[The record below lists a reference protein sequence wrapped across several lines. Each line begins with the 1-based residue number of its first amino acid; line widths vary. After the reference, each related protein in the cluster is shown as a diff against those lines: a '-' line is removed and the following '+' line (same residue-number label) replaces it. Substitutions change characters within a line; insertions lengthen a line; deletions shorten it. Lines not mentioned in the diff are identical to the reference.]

1 MIKKHSPN
9 KYPANFAGGRSRP
22 NRQARRYG
30 RKYLVINVGG
40 DLLTLS
46 KQELTLLVRR
56 GYFYRGITAAHIE
69 AHALHVALPRPS
81 SR

>member
-1 MIKKHSPN
+1 MIKKLLLGLRFRLAVH
-9 KYPANFAGGRSRP
+9 KA

-40 DLLTLS
+40 RLVTLS
-46 KQELTLLVRR
+46 KQELTLLIRR
-56 GYFYRGITAAHIE
+56 GYFYRGITAANIE
-69 AHALHVALPRPS
+69 AHALHVALPLPS

>member
-1 MIKKHSPN
+1 MIKKLLLGLRFRLAAH
-9 KYPANFAGGRSRP
+9 KA

>member
-1 MIKKHSPN
+1 MIKKHSPD

-22 NRQARRYG
+22 NRQAHRYG

>member
-1 MIKKHSPN
+1 MIKKLLLGLRFRLAVH
-9 KYPANFAGGRSRP
+9 KA

-56 GYFYRGITAAHIE
+56 RYFHRGITAAHIE

>member
-1 MIKKHSPN
+1 MIKKLLLGLRFRLAVH
-9 KYPANFAGGRSRP
+9 KA

-40 DLLTLS
+40 SLVTLS

-56 GYFYRGITAAHIE
+56 GYFRRGITAAHIE
-69 AHALHVALPRPS
+69 GHALHVALPRS
-81 SR
+81 

>member
-1 MIKKHSPN
+1 MIKKLLLGLRFRLAVH
-9 KYPANFAGGRSRP
+9 KA

-40 DLLTLS
+40 RLVTLS

-56 GYFYRGITAAHIE
+56 GYFRRGITAAHIE

>member
-1 MIKKHSPN
+1 MIKKLLLGLRFRLAVH
-9 KYPANFAGGRSRP
+9 KA
-22 NRQARRYG
+22 NRQARRYD

-40 DLLTLS
+40 RLVTLS
-46 KQELTLLVRR
+46 KQELTLLIRR
-56 GYFYRGITAAHIE
+56 GYFHRGITAANIE

>member
-1 MIKKHSPN
+1 MIKKLLLGLRFRLAVH
-9 KYPANFAGGRSRP
+9 KA

-46 KQELTLLVRR
+46 KQEITLLVRR
-56 GYFYRGITAAHIE
+56 GYFRRGITAAHIE
-69 AHALHVALPRPS
+69 SHALHVALPRS
-81 SR
+81 

>member
-1 MIKKHSPN
+1 MIKKLLLGLRFRLAVH
-9 KYPANFAGGRSRP
+9 KA
-22 NRQARRYG
+22 NRQSRRYG

-40 DLLTLS
+40 SLVTLS

-56 GYFYRGITAAHIE
+56 GYFHRGITAANIE
-69 AHALHVALPRPS
+69 AHALHVALPRPF

>member
-1 MIKKHSPN
+1 MIKKLLLGLRFRLAVHKS
-9 KYPANFAGGRSRP
+9 

-40 DLLTLS
+40 RLVTLS

>member
-1 MIKKHSPN
+1 MIKKLLLGLRFRLAVH
-9 KYPANFAGGRSRP
+9 KA

-40 DLLTLS
+40 RLVTLS

-56 GYFYRGITAAHIE
+56 GYFHRGITAAHIE

>member
-1 MIKKHSPN
+1 MIKKLLLGLRFRLAVH
-9 KYPANFAGGRSRP
+9 KA

-40 DLLTLS
+40 RLVTLS

-69 AHALHVALPRPS
+69 GHALHVALPRS
-81 SR
+81 

>member
-1 MIKKHSPN
+1 MIKRLLLGLRFRLAVRK
-9 KYPANFAGGRSRP
+9 A

-40 DLLTLS
+40 SLVTLS

-56 GYFYRGITAAHIE
+56 GYFHRGITAAHIE
-69 AHALHVALPRPS
+69 AQALPGALPRPS

>member
-1 MIKKHSPN
+1 MIKKLLLGLRFRLAVH
-9 KYPANFAGGRSRP
+9 KA
-22 NRQARRYG
+22 NRQACRYG

-40 DLLTLS
+40 SLVTLS

-56 GYFYRGITAAHIE
+56 GYFHRGITAANIE

>member
-1 MIKKHSPN
+1 MIKKLLLGLHFRLAVH
-9 KYPANFAGGRSRP
+9 KA

-40 DLLTLS
+40 RLVTLS
-46 KQELTLLVRR
+46 KQELTLLIRR
-56 GYFYRGITAAHIE
+56 GYFHRGITAANIE

>member
-1 MIKKHSPN
+1 MIKKLLLGLRFRLAVH
-9 KYPANFAGGRSRP
+9 KA

-40 DLLTLS
+40 RLVTLS
-46 KQELTLLVRR
+46 KQELTLLIRR
-56 GYFYRGITAAHIE
+56 GYFHRGITAAHIE

>member
-1 MIKKHSPN
+1 MIKKLLLGLRFRLAVH
-9 KYPANFAGGRSRP
+9 KA

-40 DLLTLS
+40 SLVTLS

-56 GYFYRGITAAHIE
+56 GYFHRGITAAHIE
-69 AHALHVALPRPS
+69 AHALHVALPRS
-81 SR
+81 

>member
-1 MIKKHSPN
+1 MIKKLPMLGTW
-9 KYPANFAGGRSRP
+9 PNFAGARRRP

-40 DLLTLS
+40 SLVTLS

-56 GYFYRGITAAHIE
+56 GYFYRGITAANIE

>member
-1 MIKKHSPN
+1 MIKKLLLGLRFRLAVH
-9 KYPANFAGGRSRP
+9 KA

-40 DLLTLS
+40 RLVTLS
-46 KQELTLLVRR
+46 KQELTLL
-56 GYFYRGITAAHIE
+56 
-69 AHALHVALPRPS
+69 

>member
-1 MIKKHSPN
+1 MIKKLLLGLRFRLAVY
-9 KYPANFAGGRSRP
+9 KA
-22 NRQARRYG
+22 NRQACRYG

-40 DLLTLS
+40 GLVTLS

-56 GYFYRGITAAHIE
+56 GYFRRGITAANIE

>member
-1 MIKKHSPN
+1 MIKKLLLGLRFRLAVH
-9 KYPANFAGGRSRP
+9 KA

-40 DLLTLS
+40 SLLTLS

-56 GYFYRGITAAHIE
+56 GYFRRGITAANIE
-69 AHALHVALPRPS
+69 AHALHVALPRPP

>member
-1 MIKKHSPN
+1 MIKKLLLGLRFRLAVH
-9 KYPANFAGGRSRP
+9 KA
-22 NRQARRYG
+22 NRQARRYS

-40 DLLTLS
+40 RLVTLS
-46 KQELTLLVRR
+46 KQELTLLIRR
-56 GYFYRGITAAHIE
+56 GYFHRGITAANIE

>member
-1 MIKKHSPN
+1 MIKKLPTLGTW
-9 KYPANFAGGRSRP
+9 PNFAGARRRP
-22 NRQARRYG
+22 NRRARRYG

-40 DLLTLS
+40 RLATLS

-56 GYFYRGITAAHIE
+56 GYFRRGITATHIE

>member
-1 MIKKHSPN
+1 MIKKLLLGLRFRLAVH
-9 KYPANFAGGRSRP
+9 KAT
-22 NRQARRYG
+22 RQPRRYG

-40 DLLTLS
+40 RLVTLS

-56 GYFYRGITAAHIE
+56 GYFHRGITAANIE

>member
-1 MIKKHSPN
+1 MIKKLLLGLRFRLAVH
-9 KYPANFAGGRSRP
+9 KA
-22 NRQARRYG
+22 NRQARQYG

-56 GYFYRGITAAHIE
+56 GYFRRGITAAHIE
-69 AHALHVALPRPS
+69 GHALHVALPRS
-81 SR
+81 

>member
-1 MIKKHSPN
+1 MIKKLLLGLRFRLAVH
-9 KYPANFAGGRSRP
+9 KA
-22 NRQARRYG
+22 NRQAHRYG

-40 DLLTLS
+40 GLLTLS

-56 GYFYRGITAAHIE
+56 GYFHRGITAANIE

>member
-1 MIKKHSPN
+1 MIKKLLLGLRFRLAVH
-9 KYPANFAGGRSRP
+9 KA

-46 KQELTLLVRR
+46 KQELTLLVHR
-56 GYFYRGITAAHIE
+56 GYFRRGITAANIE

>member
-1 MIKKHSPN
+1 MIKKLPTLGTW
-9 KYPANFAGGRSRP
+9 PNFAGARRRP

>member
-1 MIKKHSPN
+1 MIKKLLLGLRFRLAVH
-9 KYPANFAGGRSRP
+9 KA

-40 DLLTLS
+40 RLVTLS
-46 KQELTLLVRR
+46 KQELTLLIRR
-56 GYFYRGITAAHIE
+56 GYFRRGITAAHIE

>member
-1 MIKKHSPN
+1 MIKKLLLGLRFRLAVH
-9 KYPANFAGGRSRP
+9 KAKL
-22 NRQARRYG
+22 QARRYG

-40 DLLTLS
+40 SLVTLS

-56 GYFYRGITAAHIE
+56 GYFHRGITAANIE

>member
-1 MIKKHSPN
+1 MIKKLLLGLRFRLAVHR
-9 KYPANFAGGRSRP
+9 A

-40 DLLTLS
+40 RLVTLS

-56 GYFYRGITAAHIE
+56 GYFHRGITAAHIE

>member
-1 MIKKHSPN
+1 MIKKLLLGLRFRLAVHQ
-9 KYPANFAGGRSRP
+9 A

-40 DLLTLS
+40 RLVTLS

-56 GYFYRGITAAHIE
+56 GYFHRGITAANIE

>member
-1 MIKKHSPN
+1 MIKKLLLGLRFRLAVH
-9 KYPANFAGGRSRP
+9 KA

-40 DLLTLS
+40 RLVSLS
-46 KQELTLLVRR
+46 KQELTLLIRR
-56 GYFYRGITAAHIE
+56 GYFYRGITAANIE
-69 AHALHVALPRPS
+69 THALHVALPRPS